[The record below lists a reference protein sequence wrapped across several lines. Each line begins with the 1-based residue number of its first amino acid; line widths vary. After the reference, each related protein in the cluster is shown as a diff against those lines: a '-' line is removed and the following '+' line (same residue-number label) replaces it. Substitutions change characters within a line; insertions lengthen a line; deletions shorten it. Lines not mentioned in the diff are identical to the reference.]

1 MVVYHPRNVLV
12 VDIVLMNTQSFLPT
26 ASQSPEAV
34 GLELSLKFYSYPK
47 PDREPVKV
55 LVIGS
60 REAVNAIVYSLHHH
74 RFAEVFEWTDFLPAP
89 SDTNSLQT
97 RPGEVMKALVK
108 YLPRTFREV

>member
-1 MVVYHPRNVLV
+1 MQTHA
-12 VDIVLMNTQSFLPT
+12 FLPT

-34 GLELSLKFYSYPK
+34 SLELSLKLHSYPK
-47 PDREPVKV
+47 RDREPVKL

-60 REAVNAIVYSLHHH
+60 REAVNAIVHSLHQH

-89 SDTNSLQT
+89 SETNPLQT

-108 YLPRTFREV
+108 YVPRQ

>member
-1 MVVYHPRNVLV
+1 MPK
-12 VDIVLMNTQSFLPT
+12 QSFFST

-34 GLELSLKFYSYPK
+34 GIELSLKLHTCPK
-47 PDREPVKV
+47 PDREPVRL

-60 REAVNAIVYSLHHH
+60 REAVNAIVHSLHAH

-89 SDTNSLQT
+89 TETSPLQT

-108 YLPRTFREV
+108 YLPKA